1 MPQGG
6 FGRDFQ
12 HVTLLQNRAAEKQLE
27 TQRTKIGKEVIQEIQ
42 PQLKA
47 EMKKIETEV
56 IEKYEDSL
64 HELAHAVRQRDKT
77 LKFLIYVSYGCL
89 AAATFLMGYLSS
101 HWI

>member
-12 HVTLLQNRAAEKQLE
+12 QLTQLQHRAAQKQLE
-27 TQRTKIGKEVIQEIQ
+27 IQRIKIGKEVLENVQ
-42 PQLKA
+42 PQLKD
-47 EMKKIETEV
+47 EMKKIKTQV

-64 HELAHAVRQRDKT
+64 QELSQAVRQRDKT

-101 HWI
+101 HWM